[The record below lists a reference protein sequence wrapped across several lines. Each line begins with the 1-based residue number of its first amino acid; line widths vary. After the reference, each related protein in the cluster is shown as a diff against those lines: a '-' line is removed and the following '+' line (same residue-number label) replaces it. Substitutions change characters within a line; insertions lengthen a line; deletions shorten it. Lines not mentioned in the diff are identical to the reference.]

1 MRMKVYCSFFIEGKD
16 EYFVLQG
23 TQKTVKMFFV
33 NFIIQMIPIHFVAI
47 SI

>member
-1 MRMKVYCSFFIEGKD
+1 MRMKVYGSFFIEGKD

-33 NFIIQMIPIHFVAI
+33 NFMIQMIPIHFVAI